1 MKERKVSDETP
12 EIQFGSLRVAW
23 LEAFVLS
30 VRYQKRLAAAAE
42 MGVTQGTVSKHIKSL
57 ECWCG
62 SGRRLLLMQDNM
74 WPPVLTE
81 AGKTLLPKA
90 ENALMILK
98 GFREVRQPQDE
109 AGTELTD
116 I

>member
-1 MKERKVSDETP
+1 VSDETP

-30 VRYQKRLAAAAE
+30 VRYKKRLAAAAE

-57 ECWCG
+57 EYWCG
-62 SGRRLLLMQDNM
+62 SGRRRLLMQDNM

-81 AGKTLLPKA
+81 AGEVLLPKA
-90 ENALMILK
+90 ENALTILR
-98 GFREVRQPQDE
+98 GFREFRQPHDEGAE
-109 AGTELTD
+109 AGTEQAVT
-116 I
+116 